1 MKMGH
6 KSGIVY
12 QYKCQYEGCDAVY
25 TGESSKNFQTRA
37 KWHMDKFNQKN
48 GGSFMTTHQTNKH
61 GGQEPNF
68 EMKVL
73 KLFKDPL
80 SRQAAEGVFIT
91 KTQGEILNS
100 KSEFFQPSIVTVR
113 REVSRGL

>member
-1 MKMGH
+1 
-6 KSGIVY
+6 
-12 QYKCQYEGCDAVY
+12 
-25 TGESSKNFQTRA
+25 
-37 KWHMDKFNQKN
+37 
-48 GGSFMTTHQTNKH
+48 MTTHQANKH